1 MKTWTRRRIVLWV
14 AISIVPLIHSLIRK
28 AESRFR
34 GNRLFQVYIDCIQS
48 ELDLVDIW
56 RVKNPSTK
64 SYTCSQ
70 KSPNI
75 FCRLDYWLISN
86 NLQYLV
92 KSVDIIPSATYFQ
105 RFPRAICDL
114 RILRII
120 HFEHCLSKP
129 MLLES
134 KTLATSIIK

>member
-1 MKTWTRRRIVLWV
+1 MKTWTRRRILLWV

-34 GNRLFQVYIDCIQS
+34 GNRLFQVYIGCIQS

-75 FCRLDYWLISN
+75 FCRLDFWLISN
-86 NLQYLV
+86 NFIDYLV
-92 KSVDIIPSATYFQ
+92 KSVDVIPSIKTDHA
-105 RFPRAICDL
+105 AITLDL
-114 RILRII
+114 QNSDNEIKGP
-120 HFEHCLSKP
+120 S
-129 MLLES
+129 LEDELCS
-134 KTLATSIIK
+134 SGR

>member
-1 MKTWTRRRIVLWV
+1 MKTWTRRRILLWV

-28 AESRFR
+28 AELRFR
-34 GNRLFQVYIDCIQS
+34 GNRLFQVYIGCIQS

-86 NLQYLV
+86 NLHYLV
-92 KSVDIIPSATYFQ
+92 KSVDIIPSINT
-105 RFPRAICDL
+105 D
-114 RILRII
+114 
-120 HFEHCLSKP
+120 H
-129 MLLES
+129 
-134 KTLATSIIK
+134 